1 MHDKDIFCKFK
12 VKEYLMK
19 SERIK
24 SIEEILFSHKF
35 TKKGE
40 EYLFLG
46 DDEELLSFLKSRI
59 ERYCKIEAS
68 EDICGL
74 KLLSSSDIKG
84 DISSFVDNLLFK
96 INFEGISKNEF
107 MKCIESFKSGDN
119 FYRFN
124 NYSFLDFSDKKVKSF
139 MNFLS
144 FIKFNGKEVLIP
156 DGYEE
161 LFLEEKENINFIN
174 YF

>member
-1 MHDKDIFCKFK
+1 MIR
-12 VKEYLMK
+12 

-46 DDEELLSFLKSRI
+46 DDEELLSFLKSGI

-84 DISSFVDNLLFK
+84 DISSFGDNLLFK
-96 INFEGISKNEF
+96 INFEGISQNEF
-107 MKCIESFKSGDN
+107 IECIESFKSGDN

-124 NYSFLDFSDKKVKSF
+124 NYSFLDFLDKKVKSF

-156 DGYEE
+156 NGYEE
-161 LFLEEKENINFIN
+161 LFLEEKEKKLMIPRQQNKRIR
-174 YF
+174 